1 MQRGVGGRGMNWF
14 AGGDLLCVACA
25 DAVAGCINVWDQ
37 QKAEQK
43 PIKLP
48 VTVQSRFGGRG
59 RGKSGR
65 NDGKGRERYRRRGAT
80 IIIGTKNATSHVAI
94 DSGKTQLQLD
104 NNADLMQGKA
114 HQYQHT
120 TPQTHTNT
128 HIHAYPVAAASC
140 YYCSWPKKPRFIIKC
155 CQLSL

>member
-1 MQRGVGGRGMNWF
+1 M
-14 AGGDLLCVACA
+14 CVAAA
-25 DAVAGCINVWDQ
+25 DALAGCINVWDQ

-48 VTVQSRFGGRG
+48 VTVQRVRFGGRG
-59 RGKSGR
+59 RGKRGR
-65 NDGKGRERYRRRGAT
+65 NDGKGRERDRGRGAT

-94 DSGKTQLQLD
+94 DSGKTQQQRE

-120 TPQTHTNT
+120 APQTHTHT
-128 HIHAYPVAAASC
+128 HQYTHTRI
-140 YYCSWPKKPRFIIKC
+140 PRGC
-155 CQLSL
+155 CQLLLLQLAEKNLVL